1 MEALGLKEFLENC
14 EKLVIMGIGNEMKGD
29 DGVGIYI
36 VKEIA
41 KRFGKDVNDINSE
54 VIKISENIILL
65 NCGTVPENFTD
76 VLKRESPTHI
86 IMVDAALMNEEIGTI
101 KVINPEDIAD
111 VGFST
116 HALPLSI
123 IVKYIKKSINTKIIV
138 IGIEPKIIDF
148 DKPLSD
154 EVRRCADNFVEY
166 LIKIINTIFC

>member
-1 MEALGLKEFLENC
+1 MKELGLREFLKDC
-14 EKLVIMGIGNEMKGD
+14 EKLVIIGIGNEMKGD

-41 KRFGKDVNDINSE
+41 KRFGKYGNDE
-54 VIKISENIILL
+54 VIKINEYIILL

-76 VLKRESPTHI
+76 VLKRENPSHI
-86 IMVDAALMNEEIGTI
+86 IMIDAALMNEKIGEI
-101 KVINPEDIAD
+101 KVINPEDIVN

-123 IVKYIKKSINTKIIV
+123 IIKYIKKSINTKIIV

-148 DKPLSD
+148 DKPLSN
-154 EVRRCADNFVEY
+154 EIKHRADNFIEY
-166 LIKIINTIFC
+166 LVKIINTIFVRC

>member
-1 MEALGLKEFLENC
+1 MEALGLEKFLKDC
-14 EKLVIMGIGNEMKGD
+14 EKLVIMGVGNEMKGD

-41 KRFGKDVNDINSE
+41 KRFGKYSNDEI
-54 VIKISENIILL
+54 IKINENIILL

-76 VLKRESPTHI
+76 VLKKENPTHI
-86 IMVDAALMNEEIGTI
+86 LIIDAALMNEKIGEI
-101 KVINPEDIAD
+101 KAINPEDIAN

-123 IVKYIKKSINTKIIV
+123 IIKYIRKSINTKITV

-148 DKPLSD
+148 DKPLSN
-154 EVRRCADNFVEY
+154 EIKYCADNFVEY
-166 LIKIINTIFC
+166 LIEEIISIL